1 VLCCV
6 VLAMSGAG
14 AAGARADAD
23 SSGAASSSR
32 ARLMLGIRWGSVD
45 HIPRVQLDADIT
57 ADTSPYA
64 VRAAFQK
71 QRGVSCLPVGEP
83 TSLCTS
89 HTQPALVVDGSGNMV
104 PYLGGFP
111 LVYALS
117 NDTWVGEAGELST
130 ARFEAFFECIAS
142 CIGMHFEEE
151 EVPPRD
157 PRKTLLTL
165 NEMLSYSAWAAS
177 SNKPSNTAPVV
188 IRCQSDVDLPDGL
201 RWLPA
206 SNVGRFWGM
215 RLLQPTRSMAV
226 AEFMA
231 AVDSVCTVR
240 PRYQRRC
247 SPYPRLPSFS
257 TMPRDALHERYG
269 FGQALVLATK
279 VLVVEHRLCDALRTF
294 ALLVTCDC
302 SPHEFVR
309 CWREE
314 CPATDAG
321 TMARAFTLLQTRYLW
336 VLDPLRPE
344 MKPWDRIKD
353 TIHRH
358 HGDRYGKLPTHDIIE
373 LGMMWE
379 TGKAE
384 DVGRT
389 DGCGCDT
396 LAPPSAAKHHTATD
410 ASKLPAEASGAAP
423 TEAPALTRH
432 GTLCRK
438 CAGVA
443 RPRAQPTIA
452 LHLCCPQ
459 PCLL

>member
-1 VLCCV
+1 
-6 VLAMSGAG
+6 
-14 AAGARADAD
+14 
-23 SSGAASSSR
+23 
-32 ARLMLGIRWGSVD
+32 MLGIRWGSVD

-130 ARFEAFFECIAS
+130 ARFEAFFECVAS
-142 CIGMHFEEE
+142 RVGMDFE
-151 EVPPRD
+151 EVPPCH
-157 PRKTLLTL
+157 PLKTHPTL
-165 NEMLSYSAWAAS
+165 NEMLSSSAWAA
-177 SNKPSNTAPVV
+177 PSNEPSTTAPVV

-206 SNVGRFWGM
+206 SNVGRIWGM

-231 AVDSVCTVR
+231 AVDSMCTVR
-240 PRYQRRC
+240 PRYQPDC
-247 SPYPRLPSFS
+247 APYPLLPSFS
-257 TMPRDALHERYG
+257 TMPRDALEDRRA
-269 FGQALVLATK
+269 FGQLLRLATK

-302 SPHEFVR
+302 SPHEF
-309 CWREE
+309 WRWWCEE

-321 TMARAFTLLQTRYLW
+321 TMARAFTLLQTRYWFAFDAL
-336 VLDPLRPE
+336 PPAME
-344 MKPWDRIKD
+344 PWDRIKD

-373 LGMMWE
+373 LEMMWE
-379 TGKAE
+379 QATAAE

-396 LAPPSAAKHHTATD
+396 LAPPTSHTSAAKHDTATD